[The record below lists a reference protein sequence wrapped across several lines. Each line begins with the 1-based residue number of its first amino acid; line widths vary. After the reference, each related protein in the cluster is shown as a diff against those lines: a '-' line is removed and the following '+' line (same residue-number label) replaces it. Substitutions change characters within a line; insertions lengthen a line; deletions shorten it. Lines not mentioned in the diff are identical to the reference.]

1 MAGLL
6 CDHPLA
12 ELIHELSG
20 GHLSGVLRVSRERAK
35 GAVYFDE
42 GRVVGALTNLRAYR
56 LTESLRRNG
65 AVGAAKLDALLR
77 PEMPDDAAGA
87 ALVAAGLLAPDELRR
102 LRERLASEVLRQLLQ
117 WEDGEWSFDARVRL
131 DEGQHVRVEVGGLL
145 VESARRLSPAFAAK
159 SFRDAGE
166 RLSLADATALTGGDA
181 NGGPQLQPSEGFVL
195 SRFDAP
201 LSLDELVAV
210 SGLPDEETR
219 KAVYVLVLGGLLS
232 RERPPRALP
241 AAAAVA
247 ATTPR
252 KTPPAAER
260 PNATTATAETTKP
273 EEEAK
278 PPAAEEATT
287 EAAIAPKDP
296 KDELAELFERAEA
309 GSHYEVLGVGQLSKP
324 DEIKRAYY
332 ALARRFH
339 PDRFRQ
345 TVAEDERQR
354 VELAF
359 AKIAQ
364 AYDLLKDS
372 AQRAAYDLK
381 LSASRAPA
389 PTADPAPPER
399 KTETAQPR
407 ESDHAPRPDAT
418 ADAPPAPPGK
428 AGADLLRRAE
438 ELFQAGQAAL
448 GQQNYAAATKC
459 LGEAV
464 LLVPQQARY
473 RAFFGRLLARDRTTR
488 RQAEAELQA
497 AISLDAR
504 NVSYRLML
512 AELYRDVGL
521 RRRAE
526 AELEQALS
534 IDRTSDAARRLLE
547 ELRKGG

>member
-1 MAGLL
+1 MDGLL
-6 CDHPLA
+6 SDHPLA
-12 ELIHELSG
+12 EIIHELSG
-20 GHLSGVLRVSRERAK
+20 GRLSGVLRVSRERAK

-65 AVGAAKLDALLR
+65 AVGAAKLDALVR
-77 PEMPDDAAGA
+77 PEMTDAAAGA
-87 ALVAAGLLAPDELRR
+87 ALVAAGLLSPEELRR

-131 DEGQHVRVEVGGLL
+131 DEGQHVRVEVGQLL
-145 VESARRLSPAFAAK
+145 VESARRLAHAFAAK

-166 RLSLADATALTGGDA
+166 RLSLADATAMTGGDA

-201 LSLDELVAV
+201 LSLGELVAV

-241 AAAAVA
+241 AAAAAA
-247 ATTPR
+247 ATAPR

-260 PNATTATAETTKP
+260 PNAPPAATTTKP
-273 EEEAK
+273 AEEAK
-278 PPAAEEATT
+278 QPAAETATT

-309 GSHYEVLGVGQLSKP
+309 GSHYEVLGVGRLSKP

-372 AQRAAYDLK
+372 TQRAAYDLK
-381 LSASRAPA
+381 LSASRAQA
-389 PTADPAPPER
+389 PTADAAPPER
-399 KTETAQPR
+399 KTEAAQPR
-407 ESDHAPRPDAT
+407 ESDHAPRPDAS
-418 ADAPPAPPGK
+418 ADAPPGK
-428 AGADLLRRAE
+428 ANADPLRRAE

-473 RAFFGRLLARDRTTR
+473 RAYFGRLLARDKATR
-488 RQAEAELQA
+488 RQAESELQA

>member
-1 MAGLL
+1 MDGLL
-6 CDHPLA
+6 SDHPLA
-12 ELIHELSG
+12 EIIYELSG
-20 GHLSGVLRVSRERAK
+20 GPVSGVLRVSRERAK

-56 LTESLRRNG
+56 LAESLRRNG
-65 AVGAAKLDALLR
+65 AAGAAQLDALLR
-77 PEMPDDAAGA
+77 PEMTDAAAGA
-87 ALVAAGLLAPDELRR
+87 ALVAAGLLAPEELRR

-131 DEGQHVRVEVGGLL
+131 DEGQHVRVEVGQLL
-145 VESARRLSPAFAAK
+145 VESARRLSHAFAAK

-166 RLSLADATALTGGDA
+166 RLSPADAAALAGGDA

-201 LSLDELVAV
+201 LSLGELVAV

-219 KAVYVLVLGGLLS
+219 QAVYVLVLGGLLR
-232 RERPPRALP
+232 RERPPRALT
-241 AAAAVA
+241 AAAAAA
-247 ATTPR
+247 ATAPR

-260 PNATTATAETTKP
+260 PNATAAAETKP
-273 EEEAK
+273 SEEAK
-278 PPAAEEATT
+278 PPAAAETPTT

-309 GSHYEVLGVGQLSKP
+309 GSHYEVLGVGHLSKP

-345 TVAEDERQR
+345 TVAEDERPR

-372 AQRAAYDLK
+372 AQRAAYDLR
-381 LSASRAPA
+381 LSASRAQA
-389 PTADPAPPER
+389 ATAVAAAPER
-399 KTETAQPR
+399 KTEAAPPR
-407 ESDHAPRPDAT
+407 DSDHAARPDAT
-418 ADAPPAPPGK
+418 ADAPPGK
-428 AGADLLRRAE
+428 ANADPLRRAE
-438 ELFQAGQAAL
+438 ELFQAGRAAL

-473 RAFFGRLLARDRTTR
+473 RAYFGRLLARDKATR

>member
-1 MAGLL
+1 MDGLL
-6 CDHPLA
+6 SDHPLA
-12 ELIHELSG
+12 EIIHELSG
-20 GHLSGVLRVSRERAK
+20 GRLSGVLRVSRERAK

-56 LTESLRRNG
+56 LTESLRRHG
-65 AVGAAKLDALLR
+65 AASAAKLDALVR
-77 PEMPDDAAGA
+77 PEMTDDAAGA
-87 ALVAAGLLAPDELRR
+87 ALVAAGLLSPEELRH

-117 WEDGEWSFDARVRL
+117 WEDGEWSFDGRVRL
-131 DEGQHVRVEVGGLL
+131 DESQHVRVEVGQLL
-145 VESARRLSPAFAAK
+145 VESARRLSHAFAAK

-166 RLSLADATALTGGDA
+166 RLSLADATAMTGGDA

-201 LSLDELVAV
+201 LSLGELVAV

-232 RERPPRALP
+232 RDRPPRALP
-241 AAAAVA
+241 SAAAAA
-247 ATTPR
+247 ATAPR

-260 PNATTATAETTKP
+260 PNAPPAATTKP
-273 EEEAK
+273 AEEAK
-278 PPAAEEATT
+278 QPAAETATT
-287 EAAIAPKDP
+287 EAAVAPKDP
-296 KDELAELFERAEA
+296 QDELAELFERAEA

-345 TVAEDERQR
+345 TVPEDERQR

-381 LSASRAPA
+381 LSASRAQPA
-389 PTADPAPPER
+389 TADAAPPER
-399 KTETAQPR
+399 KTEAAQPR

-428 AGADLLRRAE
+428 ANADALRRAE

-473 RAFFGRLLARDRTTR
+473 RAYFGRLLAREKATR

-534 IDRTSDAARRLLE
+534 IDRTNDAARRLLE

>member
-1 MAGLL
+1 MDGLL
-6 CDHPLA
+6 RDHPLA
-12 ELIHELSG
+12 EIIYELSG
-20 GHLSGVLRVSRERAK
+20 GRLSGVLRVSRERAK

-65 AVGAAKLDALLR
+65 AVGAAKLDALVR
-77 PEMPDDAAGA
+77 PEMTDAAAGA
-87 ALVAAGLLAPDELRR
+87 ALVAAGLLSPEELRR
-102 LRERLASEVLRQLLQ
+102 LRERLAAEVLRQLLQ

-131 DEGQHVRVEVGGLL
+131 DEGQHARVEVGQLL
-145 VESARRLSPAFAAK
+145 VESARRLSHAFAAK

-166 RLSLADATALTGGDA
+166 RLSLADATAMTGGDA

-201 LSLDELVAV
+201 LSLGELVAV

-219 KAVYVLVLGGLLS
+219 KAVYVLVLGGLLR

-241 AAAAVA
+241 AAAAAA
-247 ATTPR
+247 ATAPR
-252 KTPPAAER
+252 KTPPTAER
-260 PNATTATAETTKP
+260 PDATAAATAKP
-273 EEEAK
+273 SEEAK
-278 PPAAEEATT
+278 QPAAETATT

-309 GSHYEVLGVGQLSKP
+309 GSHYEVLGVGHLSKP

-381 LSASRAPA
+381 LSASRAQA
-389 PTADPAPPER
+389 ATADAAPPER
-399 KTETAQPR
+399 TAEAAQPR
-407 ESDHAPRPDAT
+407 ASDHAPRTDAT

-428 AGADLLRRAE
+428 ANADPLRRAE

-464 LLVPQQARY
+464 LLAPQQARY
-473 RAFFGRLLARDRTTR
+473 RAYFGRLLARDKATR

-497 AISLDAR
+497 AISLDTR

>member
-1 MAGLL
+1 MDGLL
-6 CDHPLA
+6 SDHPLA
-12 ELIHELSG
+12 EIIHELSG
-20 GHLSGVLRVSRERAK
+20 GRLSGVLRVSRERAK

-56 LTESLRRNG
+56 LTESLRRNA
-65 AVGAAKLDALLR
+65 AVGAAKLDALVR
-77 PEMPDDAAGA
+77 PEMTDDAAGA
-87 ALVAAGLLAPDELRR
+87 ALVAAGLLSPEELRR

-131 DEGQHVRVEVGGLL
+131 DEGQHVRVEVGQLL
-145 VESARRLSPAFAAK
+145 VESARRLSHAFAAK

-166 RLSLADATALTGGDA
+166 RLSLADATAMTGGDA

-201 LSLDELVAV
+201 LSLGELVAV

-241 AAAAVA
+241 AAAAAA
-247 ATTPR
+247 ATAPR

-260 PNATTATAETTKP
+260 PNAPPAATTKP
-273 EEEAK
+273 AEEAK
-278 PPAAEEATT
+278 QPAAETATT
-287 EAAIAPKDP
+287 EAAVAPKDP

-345 TVAEDERQR
+345 TVPEDERQR

-381 LSASRAPA
+381 LSASRAQA
-389 PTADPAPPER
+389 PTADAAPPER
-399 KTETAQPR
+399 KTEAAQPR

-418 ADAPPAPPGK
+418 ADAPPGK
-428 AGADLLRRAE
+428 ANADPLRRAE

-473 RAFFGRLLARDRTTR
+473 RAYFGRLLARDKATR

-534 IDRTSDAARRLLE
+534 IDRTSDAAR
-547 ELRKGG
+547 